1 MAILSM
7 KLINQF
13 YHNLGS
19 IVLFLPKWDLWVIQ
33 TGQYVELIYQFIP
46 TSGHRRPDRNSAS
59 YL

>member
-33 TGQYVELIYQFIP
+33 TGQYV
-46 TSGHRRPDRNSAS
+46 
-59 YL
+59 